1 MRKLLLIFP
10 AALLCLALAANA
22 RVPIGTLAGT
32 VIDAHGQPVAGA
44 AVTIQ
49 TSDGL
54 HPYGAH
60 TDASG
65 HFQIVRLESGQYD
78 LRASFGGLL
87 SDWTKRV
94 MVHTNKTTVVLL
106 HLPAERS

>member
-1 MRKLLLIFP
+1 MKKLLFVVAAVLLS
-10 AALLCLALAANA
+10 AALTANA

-32 VIDAHGQPVAGA
+32 VIDAHGQPVNGA

-54 HPYGAH
+54 QPYAAH

-65 HFQIVRLESGQYD
+65 HFQINRLETGQYD
-78 LRASFGGLL
+78 LRASFHGVL
-87 SDWTKRV
+87 SDWTKRI
-94 MVHTNKTTVVLL
+94 MVHANKTTVVLL
-106 HLPAERS
+106 HIPPERS